1 MSPLLKNPQ
10 RRREAAWAALGSRTF
25 DLLVIGGGVTGC
37 GIARDAALRGFSV
50 ALVEKND
57 FASGTSSKSSKLI
70 HGGLRYLEHAQFKLV
85 FEGTN
90 ERALL
95 LKRAPHLVK
104 PLAFLVP
111 AYKLHGRG
119 LLQLDVGLWI
129 YDALSKFSSP
139 KLHKTYRA
147 QRILELEPELRKE
160 ALKGGIVYYD
170 ALSDDAR
177 ITLENALDAEAQG
190 ATVVNHARVMRLL
203 RAEDGRVVGA
213 EIVSCEPDEAA
224 VSSPVAVKA
233 RVVVNATGPWSDEV
247 RALVGEQP
255 ILKPTKGVHVVVDA
269 ARLPARHAVVML
281 ARRDKRVMFAIP
293 WGQNRVIIGTTDTFY
308 DGTLDHVWATGDD
321 VDYLL
326 ETANHYFPGAGLQHE
341 DVLST
346 WAGLRPLL
354 RPNSGVESASDVSR
368 EHHLIERPGFVTI
381 AGGKLT
387 TYRRM
392 AAEVVDRVGVQLG
405 RVPISTTENRPL
417 PGAQGLEGEV
427 GLGMLAAELR
437 AGGLGEAVVDH
448 WVNTYGVRARELVRR
463 IAIDPGG
470 AASLDPELPYSMAEV
485 DEAVEGEMGRTLC
498 DVLGRRV
505 PLLLRG
511 RDQGLGIAAV
521 VAERMARL
529 LGWSAARTR
538 EEHDRYV
545 ALVDETRRFRK

>member
-1 MSPLLKNPQ
+1 MAFSMKAQ
-10 RRREAAWAALGSRTF
+10 RRREAAWATLGNRTF
-25 DLLVIGGGVTGC
+25 DLLIIGGGVTGC

-70 HGGLRYLEHAQFKLV
+70 HGGLRYLENAQFKLV

-95 LKRAPHLVK
+95 LRRAPHLVK

-111 AYKLHGRG
+111 AYKLNGRG

-147 QRILELEPELRKE
+147 QRILELEPALRKE

-190 ATVVNHARVMRLL
+190 ATVVNHARVTRLL

-213 EIVSCEPDEAA
+213 EMVSCEPDEAA
-224 VSSPVAVKA
+224 GSQPVAIKA

-247 RALVGEQP
+247 RALVGESP

-281 ARRDKRVMFAIP
+281 ARRDQRVMFAIP

-308 DGTLDHVWATGDD
+308 DGTLDHVWATSDD

-326 ETANHYFPGAGLQHE
+326 ETANHYFPGVGLRHE
-341 DVLST
+341 DVLAT

-354 RPNSGVESASDVSR
+354 RPNSGVDSASDVSR
-368 EHHLIERPGFVTI
+368 EHHLIERPGFITI

-417 PGAQGLEGEV
+417 PGAQGLEGEA
-427 GLGMLAAELR
+427 GLEMLSAELR

-470 AASLDPELPYSMAEV
+470 AAPLDPELPYCMAEV
-485 DEAVEGEMGRTLC
+485 DEAVEGEMGRTLN

-511 RDQGLGIAAV
+511 RDQGLGIV
-521 VAERMARL
+521 TSVAERMARL
-529 LGWSAARTR
+529 LGWSAKRMR
-538 EEHDRYV
+538 EERDRYV